1 MKKRLQHN
9 HFRMNIVKSLR
20 TPISK
25 NIIWECLIL
34 QQDNRLFQE
43 KSKQGGVGGG
53 GWGYGICRGYQR
65 DSMWNFRR
73 LIKNEVEFPR
83 VTKKKCGIS
92 SRGLCFWPWHK
103 LGSNTILW
111 NIQELSFVLSDVSR
125 GKLKKWK
132 LPGGF
137 SKKYILN
144 PPCLDFSG
152 IAQFTI
158 RSWNRF

>member
-53 GWGYGICRGYQR
+53 GVEDMEFAGGIKE
-65 DSMWNFRR
+65 
-73 LIKNEVEFPR
+73 IA
-83 VTKKKCGIS
+83 CGIS
-92 SRGLCFWPWHK
+92 
-103 LGSNTILW
+103 
-111 NIQELSFVLSDVSR
+111 
-125 GKLKKWK
+125 
-132 LPGGF
+132 GG
-137 SKKYILN
+137 
-144 PPCLDFSG
+144 
-152 IAQFTI
+152 
-158 RSWNRF
+158 